1 MACNCKNVGKL
12 MEHGEREEQ
21 TLVEK
26 FFDAVKNVLITV
38 FVVAIVL
45 LMTPFVGIY
54 VVLSIIISKKVVY
67 PQFLMKNQ
75 ENPLEDGKKL

>member
-1 MACNCKNVGKL
+1 MK
-12 MEHGEREEQ
+12 HGEREEQ

-38 FVVAIVL
+38 FVVTIVL

-54 VVLSIIISKKVVY
+54 VVLSIIINKKVVY
-67 PQFLMKNQ
+67 PQFLIKNQ

>member
-1 MACNCKNVGKL
+1 M
-12 MEHGEREEQ
+12 
-21 TLVEK
+21 VEK

>member
-1 MACNCKNVGKL
+1 

>member
-1 MACNCKNVGKL
+1 VGKL